1 MAIDEL
7 LDEHEQSE
15 RVLAWLRRNGA
26 ALIGGVALGLA
37 AIAGWNWWQ
46 GEQLRRAAAGAG
58 EYQAAVDAIEAG
70 DAKAETLVKALPAS
84 TYAALASLRLAS
96 SQVEAGKRDAA
107 IATLRAIGVDDPAM
121 KALVDARLARVLIDA
136 KQADAAL
143 KLLAGRDT
151 AMASEIRGDA
161 HLALGQREQARK
173 AYEVALRKLDVAA
186 PTRRLLELKLTEVG
200 GTPATPKGLS

>member
-46 GEQLRRAAAGAG
+46 AEQLRQAAAGAG
-58 EYQAAVDAIEAG
+58 DYQTALDAIEAK
-70 DAKAETLVKALPAS
+70 DPKAEKQVKALPRS
-84 TYAALASLRLAS
+84 TYATLASLRLAA

-107 IATLRAIGVDDPAM
+107 IATLRAIRVEDPAM
-121 KALVDARLARVLIDA
+121 KDLVDARLARVLIDA
-136 KQADAAL
+136 KQADAAV
-143 KLLAGRDT
+143 KLLAGRDS
-151 AMASEIRGDA
+151 AMAAEVRGDA
-161 HLALGQREQARK
+161 HLALSQREQARK
-173 AYEVALRKLDVAA
+173 AYEDALRKLDVAA

-200 GTPATPKGLS
+200 GKPATPKGLS